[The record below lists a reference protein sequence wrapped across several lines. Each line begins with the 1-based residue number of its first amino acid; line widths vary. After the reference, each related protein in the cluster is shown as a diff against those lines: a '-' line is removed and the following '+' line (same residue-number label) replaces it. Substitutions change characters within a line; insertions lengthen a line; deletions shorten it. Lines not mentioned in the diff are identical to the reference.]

1 MAITQAN
8 KIYHNAQYYGDI
20 VFAGTVALPSSTVEN
35 ADVKSDADIG
45 YAKLQH
51 VHHVTLTQ
59 ADGSAVADESRVV
72 FIARAPCT
80 VLAVECAL
88 LTVAAG
94 DSTVDVDV
102 QQSTGGGAF
111 ASILTA
117 AESLDSST
125 VVRTVVEATLDG
137 TPTLADGDML
147 LIDIDATAG
156 TGTLPQGLIVDV
168 TIAEEGQ

>member
-1 MAITQAN
+1 MALQADKHYN
-8 KIYHNAQYYGDI
+8 ETHFYGAT
-20 VFAGTVALPSSTVEN
+20 VFGGSVNLPANTVNN
-35 ADVKSDADIG
+35 ADMAADADVNF
-45 YAKLQH
+45 AKLQH

-88 LTVAAG
+88 LTAAAG
-94 DSTVDVDV
+94 DSTVDIDV

-117 AESLDSST
+117 AETLDSST

-156 TGTLPQGLIVDV
+156 TGTLPQGLVVDV